1 VIAGNRIL
9 IVVLLLLGLLAACD
23 RGTNYSF
30 STYKEARQD
39 TSVVGASV
47 PDFLPES
54 SRDIKGWYSVELNEQ
69 IVEFAYSAKD
79 ESLLVASFR
88 PISAAEE
95 TAAKSEFQK
104 YRWSNANT
112 GRPLHFYK
120 KEMKGRVEHLAIDGT
135 HAYYWSRPA

>member
-1 VIAGNRIL
+1 
-9 IVVLLLLGLLAACD
+9 LLGLLAACD

-30 STYKEARQD
+30 SNFKEARHD

-54 SRDIKGWYSVELNEQ
+54 SQDIKGWYSVELNEQ
-69 IVEFAYSAKD
+69 IIDFSYSAND

-88 PISAAEE
+88 PVSGVEE
-95 TAAKSEFQK
+95 DAAKSEFKK
-104 YRWSNANT
+104 YRWGNTNT

-120 KEMKGRVEHLAIDGT
+120 KETKGKVEHLAVGGT
-135 HAYYWSRPA
+135 HAYYWSRRA